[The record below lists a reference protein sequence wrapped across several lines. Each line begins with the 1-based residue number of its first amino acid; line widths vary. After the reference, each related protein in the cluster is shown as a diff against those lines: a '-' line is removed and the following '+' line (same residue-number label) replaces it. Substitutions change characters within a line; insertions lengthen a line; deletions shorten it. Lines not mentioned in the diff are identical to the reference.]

1 VVCGIFLGISEVVYL
16 VLSILAIAGGYFA
29 GYEHNGAGEGALRGL
44 IGGSLFGGAIL
55 LTHNLI
61 GDEPKAELPDP
72 EIVLVGVTAGFG
84 VILGALGGSARA
96 RAVKEREAGVSKP
109 AFSIKRLKPAE
120 FIGFAG
126 AGVLLGSLFLPWF
139 TTSET
144 NENSVLGGKR
154 GGDSPTAFETFSTLD
169 YLLIAACIAPFV
181 LAYIIA
187 RGHKLAWRPGEI
199 TMIVGMIAFALILL
213 NGIILGRPGETVE
226 IGLSYGYAVG
236 LIGSLLIMVGGFFR
250 QSQGVRGR
258 KPPGTL

>member
-1 VVCGIFLGISEVVYL
+1 M
-16 VLSILAIAGGYFA
+16 
-29 GYEHNGAGEGALRGL
+29 
-44 IGGSLFGGAIL
+44 
-55 LTHNLI
+55 
-61 GDEPKAELPDP
+61 
-72 EIVLVGVTAGFG
+72 
-84 VILGALGGSARA
+84 
-96 RAVKEREAGVSKP
+96 
-109 AFSIKRLKPAE
+109 
-120 FIGFAG
+120 
-126 AGVLLGSLFLPWF
+126 
-139 TTSET
+139 
-144 NENSVLGGKR
+144 
-154 GGDSPTAFETFSTLD
+154 
-169 YLLIAACIAPFV
+169 